1 MWARVYLIL
10 GPMFSGKT
18 SELLR
23 RYKRSVVSGVPVL
36 LIKYVGDTRY
46 SDSKI
51 STHDGDMNP
60 ADVSCRNLM
69 DAWPHVMKL
78 LEKTGT
84 PVVYIDEIQFFNDKL
99 EFCDKVARL
108 GIEVHAA
115 GLSSDYLRKPFPQ
128 MGELMA
134 LAYSVVYLHA
144 VCYYCKCDRACY
156 SLKYV
161 ASAVGQEDIGGSE
174 KYHAV
179 CTGCY
184 GERSGLLPTS

>member
-1 MWARVYLIL
+1 MWARLYLIL

-23 RYKRSVVSGVPVL
+23 RYKRTVISGVPAV
-36 LIKYVGDTRY
+36 LIKYRGDTRY
-46 SDSKI
+46 SDSGVA
-51 STHDGDMNP
+51 THDGDKSV
-60 ADVSCRNLM
+60 ADFSCSKLA
-69 DAWPHVMKL
+69 DAWPAIAQIMAGPN
-78 LEKTGT
+78 GT
-84 PVVYIDEIQFFNDKL
+84 PVVYIDEIQFFEDKL
-99 EFCDKVARL
+99 TFCDLATRMGV
-108 GIEVHAA
+108 EVHAA

-134 LAYSVVYLHA
+134 MAYSVVYLHA

-156 SLKYV
+156 SYKHV
-161 ASAVGQEDIGGSE
+161 SFSGGQEDIGGSE

-184 GERSGLLPTS
+184 GAHNCP

>member
-1 MWARVYLIL
+1 MWSRIYLIL

-23 RYKRSVVSGVPVL
+23 RYKRSVISGVPVL
-36 LIKYVGDTRY
+36 LIKYAGDTRY
-46 SDSKI
+46 SDTGV
-51 STHDGDMNP
+51 STHDGDKNV
-60 ADVSCRNLM
+60 ADISCRHLL
-69 DAWPHVMKL
+69 DAVPAVMALVKPDMA
-78 LEKTGT
+78 
-84 PVVYIDEIQFFNDKL
+84 PVKPVIYIDEIQFFDDKL
-99 EFCDKVARL
+99 EFCNMVAQM
-108 GIEVHAA
+108 GVEVHAA

-144 VCYYCKCDRACY
+144 ICYYCKCDRACY

-161 ASAVGQEDIGGSE
+161 HTAVGQEDIGGSE

-184 GERSGLLPTS
+184 GERCI